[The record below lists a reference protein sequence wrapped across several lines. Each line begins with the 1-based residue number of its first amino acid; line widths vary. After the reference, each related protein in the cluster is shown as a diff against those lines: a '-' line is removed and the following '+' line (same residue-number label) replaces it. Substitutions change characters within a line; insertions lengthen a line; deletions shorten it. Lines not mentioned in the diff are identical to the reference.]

1 MRPHNDFGKCNRQLQ
16 KPVAGTQLD
25 NIYIEIYIDT
35 VGVFGTF
42 RSPGSVYKISVA
54 VAGGGSCRMR
64 GGHPA

>member
-42 RSPGSVYKISVA
+42 
-54 VAGGGSCRMR
+54 
-64 GGHPA
+64 